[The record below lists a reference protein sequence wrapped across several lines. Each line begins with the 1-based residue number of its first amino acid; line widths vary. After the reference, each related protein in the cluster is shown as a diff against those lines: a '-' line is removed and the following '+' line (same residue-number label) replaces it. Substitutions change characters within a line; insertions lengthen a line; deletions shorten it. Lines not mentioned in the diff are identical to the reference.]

1 MLDVR
6 LPDIDGHAVLSAIR
20 RHENTPVIFLTVM
33 AEELDR
39 IVGLKLG
46 GDGYVVK
53 PASPA
58 EIVARMDGVLRR
70 SERAEPPAEY
80 LRLGCLEVDL
90 AAHGA
95 RVDGRGLAL
104 TPTEFRLL
112 SHLAARP
119 RRVFTRAELM
129 GACLP

>member
-1 MLDVR
+1 M
-6 LPDIDGHAVLSAIR
+6 
-20 RHENTPVIFLTVM
+20 
-33 AEELDR
+33 
-39 IVGLKLG
+39 
-46 GDGYVVK
+46 VK
-53 PASPA
+53 PTSPA
-58 EIVARMDGVLRR
+58 EIVTRMDGVLRR

-119 RRVFTRAELM
+119 RRVFTRSELM
-129 GACLP
+129 GACLPQSNAFDRVVDSHVSSLRRKLIAEGLGKAISAVRGVGYRLDLEADGS